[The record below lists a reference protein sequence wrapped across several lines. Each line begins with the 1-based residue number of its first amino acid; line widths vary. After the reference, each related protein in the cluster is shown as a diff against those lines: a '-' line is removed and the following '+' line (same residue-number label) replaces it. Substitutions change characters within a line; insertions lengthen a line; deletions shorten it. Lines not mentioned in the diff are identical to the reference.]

1 MLRICWQIWN
11 GNAPQQLEDSQIY
24 CTQAQHTID
33 FSKYKPVA
41 VAPPE
46 SMQINPIWP
55 RERVTADGLPLRELH
70 EVIGAALENF
80 GNDILPSVEKI
91 SAVHWLAM
99 QLTGATQARVGKR
112 WRSPCQLPHN
122 CRQRCLGFP
131 SILCPISLFKPCTQH
146 SRLYLLHI
154 CIYMSASIL
163 TAFQAAHSL
172 LRLHEAEDKVRDV
185 IPSWNWRIIVGNAAV
200 IANTVSTKVRYW

>member
-55 RERVTADGLPLRELH
+55 RERVTAGHSRRAPAQGASWGHRGSTGKFWQWYSSICWENKCCSL
-70 EVIGAALENF
+70 IGHATDW
-80 GNDILPSVEKI
+80 GN
-91 SAVHWLAM
+91 
-99 QLTGATQARVGKR
+99 TGMDRKG
-112 WRSPCQLPHN
+112 
-122 CRQRCLGFP
+122 RQRCLGFP

>member
-1 MLRICWQIWN
+1 MGMHLNNSKIHRFTVLKHSTQLISVNISLWQLLLLSPCKSTLYDP
-11 GNAPQQLEDSQIY
+11 GRGSQR
-24 CTQAQHTID
+24 D
-33 FSKYKPVA
+33 
-41 VAPPE
+41 
-46 SMQINPIWP
+46 
-55 RERVTADGLPLRELH
+55 TADGLPLRELH

-99 QLTGATQARVGKR
+99 QLTGATRAWIGKR